1 MEQMD
6 FKATPRTSLGTKA
19 TRMLR
24 KTGMLPVVIYGH
36 GEAPESISLNQHD
49 VEIALKDGARTLTVQ
64 SGSQSK
70 QYLIK
75 EVQYDYLDQTPIHM
89 DLARVSLDERVTVNV
104 SIELRG
110 VPKGVADGGVLDQHL
125 MEIELECL
133 VTEIPE
139 ILHPLVTEL
148 NLGDS
153 LLVKDLQLPAN
164 VTVLTDPNERVATV
178 TTVAEEPEETEV
190 ATEGEDAEKSAEP
203 ERIGRVRK
211 DDEED
216 EK

>member
-178 TTVAEEPEETEV
+178 TTVAEEPEETEE